1 MADRLASLLDHFSL
15 NARIF
20 HTGTLCGIN
29 DLGAEGGVGQLHLI
43 REGAV
48 DVIHG
53 DAVVARITEPS
64 LLLYPLPMAH
74 RFRTDPERGAD
85 FVCANVEFEGGVANP
100 IAAALPAFI
109 CRPLS
114 ALQGVEPILSL
125 LFAEAFEQNCGRE
138 AVLDRLFEIML
149 IQVLRNLM
157 EDGSIQ
163 VGMLAGMGHPRLR
176 LALVAIHDRPA
187 EEWSLEELAAQ
198 AGMSRSVFA
207 NTFRECVG
215 CTPGVYLQR
224 WRIGLAQRALL
235 RGRPLKW
242 IAIEAGYG
250 SEAAFSRA
258 FKASCGVSPRQWC
271 AVRQGKVLVSTRTR
285 RPPGASVP
293 PRT

>member
-1 MADRLASLLDHFSL
+1 VADRLASLLDHFSIS
-15 NARIF
+15 ARIF

-29 DLGAEGGVGQLHLI
+29 DMSADGGLGQLHLI
-43 REGAV
+43 RDGEV
-48 DVIHG
+48 EVIHG
-53 DAVVARITEPS
+53 DLTVARITGPS

-74 RFRTDPERGAD
+74 RFRTDPGRGAD
-85 FVCANVEFEGGVANP
+85 FVCANIGFEGGPANP

-114 ALQGVEPILSL
+114 ALQGIGPILDL
-125 LFAEAFEQNCGRE
+125 LFAEAFEQHCGRE
-138 AVLDRLFEIML
+138 AVLDRLFEIAL

-163 VGMLAGMGHPRLR
+163 VGMLAGMGHQRLR
-176 LALVAIHDRPA
+176 LALVAMHEKPA
-187 EEWSLEELAAQ
+187 HEWSLEELAAQ

-207 NTFRECVG
+207 NTFRERIG

-235 RGRPLKW
+235 QGRPLKW
-242 IAIEAGYG
+242 VAIEVGYG

-258 FKASCGVSPRQWC
+258 FKASCGMAPRQWC
-271 AVRQGKVLVSTRTR
+271 AVRQGKEL
-285 RPPGASVP
+285 PPGES
-293 PRT
+293 

>member
-1 MADRLASLLDHFSL
+1 MADRLASLLANFAIS
-15 NARIF
+15 ARIF
-20 HTGTLCGIN
+20 HTGTLCGTN

-43 REGAV
+43 REGEV

-53 DAVVARITEPS
+53 DTTVVRVTEPS

-74 RFRTDPERGAD
+74 RFRSAPERSAD
-85 FVCANVEFEGGVANP
+85 FVCANIAFEGGAANP

-109 CRPLS
+109 CRPLA
-114 ALQGVEPILSL
+114 ALQGVEPILNL
-125 LFAEAFEQNCGRE
+125 LFAEAFEQHCGRE
-138 AVLDRLFEIML
+138 AVLDRLFDIVL

-176 LALVAIHDRPA
+176 LALVAMHEKPA
-187 EEWSLEELAAQ
+187 QEWSLEQLAGQ

-235 RGRPLKW
+235 QGRPLKW
-242 IAIEAGYG
+242 VAIEVGYG

-271 AVRQGKVLVSTRTR
+271 AARHGN
-285 RPPGASVP
+285 VP
-293 PRT
+293 APMP